1 MSLEKTDIVI
11 TNGIKTWWTYPVMMR
26 WKKIQ
31 RDKLS
36 TKNNENIISGINS
49 SLIVDCTCFLEGIFD
64 LAIREKINYRQDG
77 NYELRIN
84 NHLLE
89 RLENAQFNEYQKLYY
104 LVFGNELKDVADNET
119 WKAIK
124 SLFSLRNLIVHGTGV
139 SIDFCR
145 INGKYKIVGIGK
157 YKSILNY
164 LIEIKLDPRNKFNPK
179 SGIAYYHI
187 WEDFVDLDGYPGIKP
202 PWGTLT
208 SMNLNTGK
216 IVWQVPLG
224 EYESLTKR
232 NISITGTQNR
242 SGATATA
249 GGLVFVSG
257 THDRKI
263 RAFDALNGKELW
275 SYKMSFIGSAP
286 PTSYMIDEKQY
297 IIIPTFEKDGDELI
311 AFSIKLDSI

>member
-31 RDKLS
+31 RDKLN

-84 NHLLE
+84 HHLLE

-164 LIEIKLDPRNKFNPK
+164 LIEIKLVPEYAKNENTDIDIFTSKIADYYFDK
-179 SGIAYYHI
+179 SIEFTNQFAIEIQSKLLQDEAEDIIA
-187 WEDFVDLDGYPGIKP
+187 
-202 PWGTLT
+202 
-208 SMNLNTGK
+208 
-216 IVWQVPLG
+216 
-224 EYESLTKR
+224 
-232 NISITGTQNR
+232 
-242 SGATATA
+242 
-249 GGLVFVSG
+249 
-257 THDRKI
+257 
-263 RAFDALNGKELW
+263 ALEFREEL
-275 SYKMSFIGSAP
+275 
-286 PTSYMIDEKQY
+286 EN
-297 IIIPTFEKDGDELI
+297 
-311 AFSIKLDSI
+311 